1 MTVFRR
7 LSFWLPVL
15 AVMLYVNELWMN
27 PAKDIVF
34 AVDPLLAQIVGVLNH
49 RDYLYDHDRL
59 QMLFPGFLVHVILWF
74 LYGLFIDYA
83 IHILFKQEEK
93 ED

>member
-7 LSFWLPVL
+7 LSFWLPAL
-15 AVMLYVNELWMN
+15 ALTLYVNELWMN

-34 AVDPLLAQIVGVLNH
+34 AVDPLLAKIVGALDH
-49 RDYLYDHDRL
+49 RNLLYDHTRL

-74 LYGLFIDYA
+74 FYGLIIDYA
-83 IHILFKQEEK
+83 IHVLFKPGKK
-93 ED
+93 EN